1 MTHKWLHRI
10 LFGPSNSNYTD
21 KSFQAERATD
31 TLDSEIPVQMVYS
44 HDEWKHLIQQKHVS
58 YDVW

>member
-44 HDEWKHLIQQKHVS
+44 HDE
-58 YDVW
+58 